1 MHPLTLKCKTQYD
14 SCEVVTAVSLTC
26 HSLLTSMLLI
36 ISGLMNSS
44 QSRLLYWVRYAK
56 KNVNML
62 LSQQLQVSAS
72 FEKVHEE
79 CCLFSGVQPVIPVKR
94 ISEAY

>member
-1 MHPLTLKCKTQYD
+1 MQ
-14 SCEVVTAVSLTC
+14 
-26 HSLLTSMLLI
+26 
-36 ISGLMNSS
+36 
-44 QSRLLYWVRYAK
+44 K

-94 ISEAY
+94 INSRNARS